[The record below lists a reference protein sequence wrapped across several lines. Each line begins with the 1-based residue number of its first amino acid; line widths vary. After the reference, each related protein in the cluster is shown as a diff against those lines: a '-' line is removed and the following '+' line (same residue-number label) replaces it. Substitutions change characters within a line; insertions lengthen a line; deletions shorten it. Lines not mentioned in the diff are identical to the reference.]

1 MNIHK
6 KVLKNAWGRRKEV
19 IIMEHLLNSRAKSI
33 QISGIRKFFNEVV
46 KYPDAISLTLGQPDF
61 PTPLHV
67 KEAAIKAIHNNQ
79 TVYSHN
85 AGYEELRKAA
95 SGFLF
100 EKYDLKYE
108 PLNEVII
115 TTGASEAI
123 DISLRAILSEG
134 DEVLLPAP
142 IYPGYEPVIR
152 LCGAKPIYI
161 DTTSTGF
168 KVTPALI
175 KEVISSKTKAIIL
188 PFPSNPT
195 GVVLEDNELKELAE
209 YLCKQDIFVI
219 SDEIYSELRY
229 NGKHR
234 SIASFEGMRE
244 KTFVINGLSKSHSM
258 TGWRIGLLFAPSEI
272 LQHVLKIHQYNV
284 TCASTISQAAAIE
297 ALTNGK
303 DDAAEMR
310 TEYKK
315 RLDYCSG
322 RLHQMG
328 LSFEQPNGA
337 FYLFIPVKQFGLSS
351 YQFALKL
358 LQNERIAVVPGD
370 AFSSLGEGYIRI
382 SYAASLD
389 QLGKGMDGLE
399 TFIKTLSKL
408 S

>member
-1 MNIHK
+1 
-6 KVLKNAWGRRKEV
+6 
-19 IIMEHLLNSRAKSI
+19 MEHLLNSRAKSI
-33 QISGIRKFFNEVV
+33 QISGIRKFFNEVA

-95 SGFLF
+95 SAFLY
-100 EKYDLKYE
+100 EKYDLIYE
-108 PLNEVII
+108 PLNEVIV

-142 IYPGYEPVIR
+142 VYPGYEPVIT
-152 LCGAKPIYI
+152 LCGAKAIYI

-175 KEVISSKTKAIIL
+175 EEVISSRTKAIIL

-195 GVVLEDNELKELAE
+195 GVVLEDDELKELAE
-209 YLCKQDIFVI
+209 YLCRRDIFVI

-234 SIASFEGMRE
+234 SIASFERMRE
-244 KTFVINGLSKSHSM
+244 KTLVINGLSKSHSM
-258 TGWRIGLLFAPSEI
+258 TGWRIGLLFAPAEI

-303 DDAAEMR
+303 DDASAMR

-315 RLDYCSG
+315 RLDYCSV

-337 FYLFIPVKQFGLSS
+337 FYLFIPVKQFNLSS
-351 YQFALKL
+351 YEFALKL

-370 AFSSLGEGYIRI
+370 AFSALGEGYIRI

-389 QLGKGMDGLE
+389 QLEKGMDGLE
-399 TFIKTLSKL
+399 TFIKTLS
-408 S
+408 

>member
-1 MNIHK
+1 MEDE
-6 KVLKNAWGRRKEV
+6 RKLLL
-19 IIMEHLLNSRAKSI
+19 MEHLLNSRARSI
-33 QISGIRKFFNEVV
+33 QISGIRKFFNEVA

-85 AGYEELRKAA
+85 AGYEELRRAAA
-95 SGFLF
+95 SFLY
-100 EKYDLKYE
+100 EKYDLNYNHQ
-108 PLNEVII
+108 NEVIV

-142 IYPGYEPVIR
+142 VYPGYEPVIT
-152 LCGAKPIYI
+152 LCGAKAIYI
-161 DTTSTGF
+161 DTTRTGF
-168 KVTPALI
+168 KVTVDLI
-175 KEVISSKTKAIIL
+175 KEVITPKTKAIIL

-195 GVVLEDNELKELAE
+195 GVILEDNELEELAN
-209 YLCKQDIFVI
+209 YLCNQNIFVI

-234 SIASFEGMRE
+234 SIASYNGMRD

-258 TGWRIGLLFAPSEI
+258 TGWRIGLLFAPVEI
-272 LQHVLKIHQYNV
+272 LQHVLKVHQYNV

-297 ALTNGK
+297 ALTKGK
-303 DDAAEMR
+303 DDAAPMR
-310 TEYKK
+310 NEYKK

-322 RLHQMG
+322 RLEQMG
-328 LSFEQPNGA
+328 LAFEKPNGA
-337 FYLFIPVKQFGLSS
+337 FYLFIPVKHFGLSS
-351 YQFALKL
+351 YQFALNL
-358 LQNERIAVVPGD
+358 LQKERIAVVPGN

-382 SYAASLD
+382 SYAASLE
-389 QLGKGMDGLE
+389 QLEKGMDGLE
-399 TFIKTLSKL
+399 NFIKTIS
-408 S
+408 